1 MRSIDKAEFETLYS
15 ARHSHLLGGDPAGFS
30 FSLEEIR
37 VQGGDVIRPQRAGVT
52 AIVGANNAGKST
64 LLREAHTYI
73 GVHPGQIQPPRI
85 LVEAVSIAG
94 SDSPADLVAWMLEN
108 STPVVDGPN
117 TYFARARA
125 SQENAESFEYYW
137 NIRTVERGGTGGI
150 GGLCAFLTFYGDA
163 SGRLSLGASAE
174 LRDSVLMPPT
184 HPVHYLEDSVDLRQ
198 RLSDISQRVF
208 GRTLTL
214 DTLARTVRLRVGS
227 LPGEAPRYNDV
238 SREYREA
245 MGALPALDEQGD
257 GMRSFFGQLLPVVT
271 ATYPLILLDEP
282 EAFLH
287 PPQAHALGVELG
299 KIATERGTQ
308 IIVATHDRHLLTGL
322 LDSGGDVSVVRVSRS
337 DTSSA
342 VRQLDAAQL
351 RSIWTDPVLKYSNV
365 LDGLFHQVVVLA
377 EAEGDCA
384 YLAAAAGVLNESA
397 GASPSGEALFVASAG
412 KQGMW
417 KLAEALRAVDVP
429 VVAAPDMDIISD
441 EGETK
446 RLFNALGGQWDDDLS
461 SLWSTAT
468 AAQRAPREPV
478 KIAHVL
484 DAVAG
489 TLTPRRDE
497 IYTPVVR
504 DEVLSQ
510 IRSRESP
517 WAEVKKHGIA
527 AFNGQARAALLQ
539 LLERMETVG
548 LVLVR
553 AGELERLAPDVIARK
568 GPAWLEEAFR
578 SEQHRNATTQEHI
591 VRVTEVGRR
600 LAGSRVANGERVDA

>member
-1 MRSIDKAEFETLYS
+1 MRSIDRTEFETLYS
-15 ARHSHLLGGDPAGFS
+15 ARHSHLLGGDPSHFS
-30 FSLEEIR
+30 FSLEQIS
-37 VQGGDVIRPQRAGVT
+37 VHGGGVIRPQRAGVT

-64 LLREAHTYI
+64 LLRETHTYI
-73 GVHPGQIQPPRI
+73 GIHPGHMQPPHI
-85 LVEAVSIAG
+85 LVEGVAIAG
-94 SDSPADLVAWMLEN
+94 SESPADLIAWMLEN
-108 STPVVDGPN
+108 STPVVDGTN
-117 TYFARARA
+117 TYFVRSHATP
-125 SQENAESFEYYW
+125 ETAESFEYYW
-137 NIRTVERGGTGGI
+137 NSRTIERGGTGGVA
-150 GGLCAFLTFYGDA
+150 GLSAFLTFYGDA
-163 SGRLSLGASAE
+163 SGRLTLGASAE
-174 LRDSVLMPPT
+174 LRDSVLVPPT
-184 HPVHYLEDSVDLRQ
+184 HPVHYLEDSAELRG
-198 RLSDISQRVF
+198 RLSEISQRVF
-208 GRTLTL
+208 GRPLTL
-214 DTLARTVRLRVGS
+214 DTLSRTVRLRVGE

-271 ATYPLILLDEP
+271 ATYPLVLLDEP

-337 DTSSA
+337 GTDSA
-342 VRQLDAAQL
+342 VRQLDAAKL
-351 RSIWTDPVLKYSNV
+351 RSIWTDPVLKYSSV
-365 LDGLFHQVVVLA
+365 LDGLFHQLVVLA

-384 YLAAAAGVLNESA
+384 YLAAAVGVLGESA
-397 GASPSGEALFVASAG
+397 GGAPSGEALFVASAG

-429 VVAAPDMDIISD
+429 VVAAPDLDLISD

-446 RLFNALGGQWDDDLS
+446 RLFTALGGEWDEELS
-461 SLWSTAT
+461 SLWSRAT

-484 DAVAG
+484 DTVASS
-489 TLTPRRDE
+489 LTSRRDE
-497 IYTPVVR
+497 VYTPVVR
-504 DEVLSQ
+504 EEVLSQ
-510 IRSRESP
+510 LRSRESP

-527 AFNGQARAALLQ
+527 AFDGQARVALLR
-539 LLERMETVG
+539 LLERLEAVG

-578 SEQHRNATTQEHI
+578 TEQHRNATTQEH
-591 VRVTEVGRR
+591 VARVTEVGRR
-600 LAGSRVANGERVDA
+600 LAGDRVTSGETHEA